1 SEVAYELTATLRSD
15 TPVGKWYTDLWLKTN
30 NPSMPRVRV
39 PLTVEIESALTIT
52 PSAVLL
58 GQVPMGQ
65 QVERKVIV
73 RGVKPFKVTGVEG
86 TDGQLTVQ
94 DSTAE
99 SKPVHVLTVKLN
111 ATRVGD
117 YSRTVRVVTD
127 LKEEGDIEFVTQ
139 ASIVP

>member
-1 SEVAYELTATLRSD
+1 
-15 TPVGKWYTDLWLKTN
+15 
-30 NPSMPRVRV
+30 MPRVRV
-39 PLTVEIESALTIT
+39 PLTVEIESALTVT

-94 DSTAE
+94 DSTAD

-111 ATRVGD
+111 ATRAGD
-117 YSRTVRVVTD
+117 YTRTVRVVTD